1 MRIPLWIDAGKL
13 NVLVVGGGRVG
24 SRRAKTFLKA
34 GARVKVVS
42 LEFSDELVSLSKE
55 SSRLELIRLDVGKE
69 DFNDLIEWADIVVI
83 ATSDPK
89 ANATAKALA
98 RKRGKLV
105 NDATDAADTD
115 VVVPYFTWIDELGVS
130 VAVTSE
136 GRSGVV
142 ARKVLERVVNFLKA
156 ACDLKTLY
164 EVMWRVK
171 PVLKR
176 LIPNAGNRI
185 PIYYILAEDEG
196 FNECVSEC
204 DISCAF
210 RRASFLISSKLS
222 KLGVKMEAKDI
233 ERLLKSVKK
242 PIIPY
247 EEQG

>member
-1 MRIPLWIDAGKL
+1 MKIPLWIDASKL

-24 SRRAKTFLKA
+24 SRRAKMFLKA

-42 LEFSDELVSLSKE
+42 LEFSDELVSLFRE

-69 DFNDLIEWADIVVI
+69 EFKDLVEWADIVVI

-89 ANATAKALA
+89 ANAAAKALA
-98 RKRGKLV
+98 RERRKLV

-142 ARKVLERVVNFLKA
+142 ARKVLERVVNFLRT
-156 ACDLKTLY
+156 ACELKTLY
-164 EVMWRVK
+164 EIMWRVK

-176 LIPNAGNRI
+176 LIPKAGNRI
-185 PIYYILAEDEG
+185 PIYYMLAEDEA
-196 FNECVSEC
+196 FNKCVSEC
-204 DISCAF
+204 DVSCAF
-210 RRASFLISSKLS
+210 KRASFLISSKLLE
-222 KLGVKMEAKDI
+222 LGVKMEAEEI